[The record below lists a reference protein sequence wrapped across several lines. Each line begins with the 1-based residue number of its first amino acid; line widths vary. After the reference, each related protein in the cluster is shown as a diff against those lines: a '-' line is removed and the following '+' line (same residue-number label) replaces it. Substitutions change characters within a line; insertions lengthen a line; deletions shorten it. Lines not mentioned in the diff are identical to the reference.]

1 MNAAGVW
8 ADWQRVK
15 QRSEKRER
23 EDTLKGI
30 WTALHTCPISARL
43 RSPQPLLNTQK
54 VMLRAGGPAPG
65 PEKASENVQIQMTSR
80 EYYSLP
86 ASSSSAHALCGG
98 SKKVCGGA
106 GRWGHTGVHL
116 CSCQRSDLGNSARP
130 SPPEVGQTC
139 FLPYDVSLRNT
150 NCTDFLCSHKK
161 GKETAGKCFTDGKAL
176 GISLKR
182 GPPMQMAH
190 YFNIW
195 IFILLK
201 HLFFSPRFYLA
212 S

>member
-1 MNAAGVW
+1 MG
-8 ADWQRVK
+8 
-15 QRSEKRER
+15 
-23 EDTLKGI
+23 
-30 WTALHTCPISARL
+30 
-43 RSPQPLLNTQK
+43 
-54 VMLRAGGPAPG
+54 G
-65 PEKASENVQIQMTSR
+65 PEKASENVPFQMTSR
-80 EYYSLP
+80 DIIHFLLP
-86 ASSSSAHALCGG
+86 SHLACPLWRF
-98 SKKVCGGA
+98 KKVCGGA

-116 CSCQRSDLGNSARP
+116 CSCQRSDLGNSAQP

-139 FLPYDVSLRNT
+139 FLPCDVSLRNT

-201 HLFFSPRFYLA
+201 HLFFPWFYLA